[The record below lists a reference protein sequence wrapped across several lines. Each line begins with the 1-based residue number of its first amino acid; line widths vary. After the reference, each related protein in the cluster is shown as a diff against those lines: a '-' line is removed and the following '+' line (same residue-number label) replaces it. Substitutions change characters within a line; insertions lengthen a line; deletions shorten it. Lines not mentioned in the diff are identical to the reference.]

1 MWYSKVEASI
11 DRRLKKAKDEKK
23 KKEEEE
29 KNQLIMAFRRKAK
42 SAMLYPV
49 N

>member
-23 KKEEEE
+23 KEEE

-42 SAMLYPV
+42 SAMSYPV

>member
-11 DRRLKKAKDEKK
+11 GRRLKNANSE
-23 KKEEEE
+23 KEEEE
-29 KNQLIMAFRRKAK
+29 KNQLFMYFRRKAK
-42 SAMLYPV
+42 SAMTYPV